1 MATEVRIDEVHSTFD
16 TVNPEALL
24 THDVIAR
31 IAAAVRACERAE
43 RHRNEDRDADLDTR
57 SVVEQQRPGR
67 R

>member
-1 MATEVRIDEVHSTFD
+1 MGTEVHIDELHSTFD
-16 TVNPEALL
+16 NVNPQDLL

-43 RHRNEDRDADLDTR
+43 QRKDADRDADLDTR
-57 SVVEQQRPGR
+57 SVVEQQRSGR